1 MVKYV
6 YEERCEKPRSLWKK
20 GTSVYGDPESQSEG
34 WAGCVPLSGGH
45 QSEGWAGYMPLS
57 GGSLGGAPVSTVE
70 SKWPNSHWL
79 PLSGFLTLGF
89 IRIQR
94 QDLQLIQ

>member
-1 MVKYV
+1 MVRYV

-34 WAGCVPLSGGH
+34 WAG
-45 QSEGWAGYMPLS
+45 YMPLS
-57 GGSLGGAPVSTVE
+57 GGSLGGAPVCTVE